1 MWQLLYMFEFI
12 PDMVWH
18 IVLIASALLLF
29 VTAFFSFIPYRLP
42 VGILSG
48 FILALTLWV
57 EGGIANEAKWQAEI
71 DKMKV
76 ALAEAEKKA
85 TQKNTEIQ
93 EKIVYKDKIIKE
105 KGAAQIQYIDRIVKG
120 ETIKET
126 VVQDMSPEQ
135 RAEYERKVTEL
146 QNSIK
151 NCPVPKIVVEEH
163 NKAAVKAINDA
174 ARGEK
179 K

>member
-18 IVLIASALLLF
+18 ILLLVSAGLVF
-29 VTAFFSFIPYRLP
+29 VTAFFGFIPYRLP
-42 VGILSG
+42 VGILSA
-48 FILALTLWV
+48 FVLALTLWV

-85 TQKNTEIQ
+85 TQKNVEIQ

-105 KGAAQIQYIDRIVKG
+105 KGAAQIQYIDRIVQG
-120 ETIKET
+120 DTIKET
-126 VVQDMSPEQ
+126 IVKDMTAEQ
-135 RAEYERKVTEL
+135 RAEFEKKLAEL
-146 QNSIK
+146 QTSIK

-163 NKAAVKAINDA
+163 NKAAVKTINDA
-174 ARGEK
+174 AKGEK

>member
-18 IVLIASALLLF
+18 ILLLVSAGLVF
-29 VTAFFSFIPYRLP
+29 VTAFFGFIPYRLP
-42 VGILSG
+42 VGILSA
-48 FILALTLWV
+48 FTLALSLWV

-85 TQKNTEIQ
+85 TQKNVEIQ

-105 KGAAQIQYIDRIVKG
+105 KGAAQIQYIDRIVQG

-126 VVQDMSPEQ
+126 IVKDMTPEQ
-135 RAEYERKVTEL
+135 RAEFEKKLAEL
-146 QNSIK
+146 QTSIK